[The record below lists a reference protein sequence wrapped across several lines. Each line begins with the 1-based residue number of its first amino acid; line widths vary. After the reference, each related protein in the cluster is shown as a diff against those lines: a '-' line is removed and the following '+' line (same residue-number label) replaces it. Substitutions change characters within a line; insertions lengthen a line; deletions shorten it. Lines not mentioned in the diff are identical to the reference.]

1 MTEARCDLQAQNVYH
16 LALSRK
22 RLLTLISVVIP
33 SIGRI
38 CSFIFL
44 YLYKERKSNKYFL
57 PLLPRTLL
65 KFVNPGDR
73 HISSSLG
80 LGLVTVNC
88 LPS

>member
-1 MTEARCDLQAQNVYH
+1 MTHKHKMFTIWPFPEKDCW
-16 LALSRK
+16 S
-22 RLLTLISVVIP
+22 LISVVIP

-38 CSFIFL
+38 CSLIFL
-44 YLYKERKSNKYFL
+44 YLYEERKSNKYFL

-65 KFVNPGDR
+65 KFANLGDH
-73 HISSSLG
+73 HISPSLG